1 MDMRNTTLF
10 ILFLL
15 PSLGF
20 AQDYS
25 KSELVGEW
33 TFDMLITDALGKK
46 DTIRDNYVPNFKFT
60 KKEVFFSDENNEFI
74 NVTDVWKIIKTNEII
89 IYEPYTSVD
98 QTDFENLIEKYT
110 AEKRIQKLDNGK
122 YYWTDPITL
131 HIKSVSATRLILE
144 ENGGTIIFKRL

>member
-1 MDMRNTTLF
+1 MHKPILL

-33 TFDMLITDALGKK
+33 TFDMVIIDALGKK
-46 DTIRDNYVPNFKFT
+46 DTVRDNYVPNFKFT
-60 KKEVFFSDENNEFI
+60 KQEVFFSDENNEFI
-74 NVTDVWKIIKTNEII
+74 HVTDVWKIIETNEIV
-89 IYEPYTSVD
+89 IYEPYTSTN
-98 QTDFENLIEKYT
+98 QTDFNRLIEKYL

-122 YYWTDPITL
+122 YYWSDPITL
-131 HIKSVSATRLILE
+131 HIKSVSATQLILDG
-144 ENGGTIIFKRL
+144 NGGTIFFKRL